1 MDIPECVTHT
11 RRSAPEA
18 AAPQWPTHRCNSRS
32 RHRERGWLGQNSGS
46 SQASELS
53 QRIRETD
60 FVPAST
66 PRVAPRSGRYRSL
79 RPRGAPRVE
88 GPVPAAWRA
97 SHRGAVRTR
106 ARPTTSAHLVPRS
119 GGSTRPTRYPAP
131 ANAPATG
138 PVSRAGASRQMERCA
153 KGRVTFESAETF
165 VGWLSTHWPRGSSG
179 LATSNAPQAGTS
191 RTCDSCRAQAR
202 PYASAPTARSP
213 RLRRS
218 AAHSASV
225 ATSRRHSPLP
235 RWNGCHPPAPAGQC
249 ERTRARPTRSE
260 VRAGSGRRRGKQLPK
275 EPGMPGQ
282 SVNEVRRRLK

>member
-32 RHRERGWLGQNSGS
+32 RHRERGWLGQKSGS

-60 FVPAST
+60 FFPAST

-138 PVSRAGASRQMERCA
+138 PVSRAGACRQMERCA

-191 RTCDSCRAQAR
+191 RTCDSCRAQPR

-225 ATSRRHSPLP
+225 ATSTAASFATTEMERM
-235 RWNGCHPPAPAGQC
+235 PPAGPRRASAS
-249 ERTRARPTRSE
+249 ERVRGRQGKRCAPEVGEGGESNCQRSPECRAR
-260 VRAGSGRRRGKQLPK
+260 A
-275 EPGMPGQ
+275 
-282 SVNEVRRRLK
+282 